1 MLSAGSEGREIPL
14 FLFLLLSS
22 FHGDAVC
29 IPRGEKGEKEASC
42 PCLQRLLSLLGHWKG
57 RGRDKQNGR
66 FRFSKRGDKKG
77 GGGFLFSSIV
87 NGTGE
92 GRRREP
98 KPTLHGAPSLSVFL
112 GHTVCDCERKR
123 KEEEEEVNL
132 HLNRSKI
139 PLFGTALGEEGER
152 ERGQK
157 RGNEDVEIDVSH
169 PSLGS
174 SSSSSNCDQCLGQ
187 DMGHLRRGEKK
198 NFFKI
203 QPKLRFQMVE

>member
-1 MLSAGSEGREIPL
+1 MQKGGGGRKGKRKRVVLVYSAS
-14 FLFLLLSS
+14 FLSS
-22 FHGDAVC
+22 A
-29 IPRGEKGEKEASC
+29 IRKGEEEINKTDDF
-42 PCLQRLLSLLGHWKG
+42 G
-57 RGRDKQNGR
+57 
-66 FRFSKRGDKKG
+66 FRKKATKK
-77 GGGFLFSSIV
+77 GGFLFSSIV

-92 GRRREP
+92 GRRRRREP

-139 PLFGTALGEEGER
+139 PLFGTVRGGKGER
-152 ERGQK
+152 ERGRK
-157 RGNEDVEIDVSH
+157 RGNEDVEIEVSH

-174 SSSSSNCDQCLGQ
+174 SSSFSNCDQCLGQ